1 MNKITLATATFA
13 TSAYELFNTD
23 PVGYLWSVIAYTAV
37 GVPLVVVVL
46 ALFFGWWEN
55 R

>member
-1 MNKITLATATFA
+1 MTRSTIIVATFA

-23 PVGYLWSVIAYTAV
+23 PI
-37 GVPLVVVVL
+37 

>member
-1 MNKITLATATFA
+1 MTRSTIIVATFA

-23 PVGYLWSVIAYTAV
+23 PIGYLWSVIAYTAI
-37 GVPLVVVVL
+37 GVPLVTVVL

>member
-1 MNKITLATATFA
+1 MNKITLVTATVA

-37 GVPLVVVVL
+37 GVPLVTVVL